1 MTCRTGRRAA
11 KKGMH
16 MYNMHVEQVGVHC
29 LADVCGVW
37 SGGGVGGG
45 GGVVSTLIGSP
56 HTLMII
62 FSRCRLQS

>member
-1 MTCRTGRRAA
+1 
-11 KKGMH
+11 
-16 MYNMHVEQVGVHC
+16 MYNMHVEQAGVHC

-37 SGGGVGGG
+37 SVCVCGGG
-45 GGVVSTLIGSP
+45 GGRGGSVVSTLIGSP